1 MKTLRSISFPLF
13 LSTFVISFYIP
24 ILYREI
30 VFLEFMFLGPLVLFS
45 YYRLYNLSQT
55 YLVVCVLFTAVTLLL
70 GVPGS
75 ALGYFLS
82 ASIGLFV
89 AQYNFESNKKYK
101 TININYFVVT
111 TLFFIGAGYYL
122 LYLNYMN
129 PFSHHLIGHYFGNA
143 SLNYA
148 SITIASFCSIFSV
161 WCIQRKS
168 AIAYFSVWQDIVLR
182 ILSGMLCFVIIATA
196 IIFSTRSAIFGFI
209 PPFLYAIQP
218 KRMYH
223 VAGVILTITIIS
235 SVFLTGIYDLIVAF
249 VVPGRVDIL
258 DLVSTELVGQQRS
271 QSAAVIFEKAIPSM
285 LMCTDCS
292 DYLSFSGISN
302 LIALS
307 FPLSL
312 FFIYKILSF
321 ISGYFLNSYYLM
333 RTNLLAFLIISF
345 SFINSLFLTIFQADF
360 LSMVSLF
367 YVIGVGSLL
376 FRIKLVLKS

>member
-24 ILYREI
+24 IIYREI
-30 VFLEFMFLGPLVLFS
+30 IFLEFMFLGPLVLFS

-55 YLVVCVLFTAVTLLL
+55 YLVVCILFTATTLLM

-75 ALGYFLS
+75 ALGYFVS

-89 AQYNFESNKKYK
+89 AQYNFESNRKYK
-101 TININYFVVT
+101 TIHINCVVVT
-111 TLFFIGAGYYL
+111 TLFFIAAGYHL
-122 LYLNYMN
+122 LYLNYTN
-129 PFSHHLIGHYFGNA
+129 PFSQYLLGHYFGNA
-143 SLNYA
+143 SINYA
-148 SITIASFCSIFSV
+148 PITMASFCSIFSV
-161 WCIQRKS
+161 WCIQRNSVK
-168 AIAYFSVWQDIVLR
+168 AYFSLRQDIVLR
-182 ILSGMLCFVIIATA
+182 ILSGILCCVIIAVT
-196 IIFSTRSAIFGFI
+196 ISFGTRSAILGFI
-209 PPFLYAIQP
+209 PPLLYAIQP
-218 KRMYH
+218 KKIYH
-223 VAGVILTITIIS
+223 VAGTILAISIMS
-235 SVFLTGIYDLIVAF
+235 SVFITGLYDFIVSF
-249 VVPGRVDIL
+249 IVPGRVEVF

-271 QSAAVIFEKAIPSM
+271 QSATAIFGKAIPSM

-321 ISGYFLNSYYLM
+321 ISGYFLNSYYLI

-345 SFINSLFLTIFQADF
+345 SFINSLVLTIFQADF

-367 YVIGVGSLL
+367 YVIGVGLLL
-376 FRIKLVLKS
+376 FRVKFTLKP